1 MKPLHLAGMPGLCRC
16 LCLCG
21 VMATLSACQSV
32 GPVTVPRDRADYSDA
47 ISDSWKNQM
56 LLNIV
61 KLRYADVPVF
71 VDVGQIVAGYTVES
85 SVNASAQ
92 FRPSDSLLGNAGVV
106 GAQGKYTDRP
116 TITYVP
122 LTGGKFMQELLTPIP
137 PVAIF
142 KAIQSGW
149 PADTLFWL
157 GVTSINGVRNV
168 RTGPEGALPPDPA
181 FERVAYLLRDA
192 QATGALGIRV
202 RPGANDGTGAVV
214 VTIRNRAAEPES
226 VTRLQELR
234 QTLGLRAG
242 TEEFPLELGDIPAG
256 PDELAVQSRTLFSML
271 QALSLRIDV
280 PTEHIVEGRAA
291 AGLPSTPDQSRRLH
305 FRVTSSMTRPKD
317 AAVSVQYRN
326 HYYYIDDRDLGSKRV
341 FAMIMM
347 LFTLTNIGTEG
358 SLPVLTIP
366 TG

>member
-1 MKPLHLAGMPGLCRC
+1 MLQLPLRLCAC
-16 LCLCG
+16 CAL
-21 VMATLSACQSV
+21 VMLSACQSV
-32 GPVTVPRDRADYSDA
+32 GPATVPRDRADYSDA

-71 VDVGQIVAGYTVES
+71 VDVGQIVAGYTLES
-85 SVNASAQ
+85 SVNAAAQ
-92 FRPSDSLLGNAGVV
+92 FRPRDSILGDGTSV
-106 GAQGKYTDRP
+106 GTQGKYTDRP

-149 PADTLFWL
+149 PADALFWL
-157 GVTSINGVRNV
+157 GVTSINGVSNV

-202 RPGANDGTGAVV
+202 RPGAGGTGAVI
-214 VTIRNRAAEPES
+214 VTIRSRTAEPES
-226 VTRLQELR
+226 IARLQELR
-234 QTLGLRAG
+234 QTLGLRPGA
-242 TEEFPLELGDIPAG
+242 EEFPLELADVQNG

-271 QALSLRIDV
+271 QALALQVEV
-280 PTEHIVEGRAA
+280 PAEHISEGRATTGVPRV
-291 AGLPSTPDQSRRLH
+291 AGQSERLH
-305 FRVTSSMTRPKD
+305 FRVTSSTTKPPD
-317 AAVSVQYRN
+317 AAVVVQYRDR
-326 HYYYIDDRDLGSKRV
+326 YFYIDDRDLGSKRA
-341 FAMIMM
+341 FALIMM
-347 LFTLTNIGTEG
+347 LFTLANIGPEG

>member
-1 MKPLHLAGMPGLCRC
+1 MRLCA
-16 LCLCG
+16 CG
-21 VMATLSACQSV
+21 VMAMLGACQSV

-71 VDVGQIVAGYTVES
+71 VDVGQIVAGYTLES
-85 SVNASAQ
+85 SLNASAQ
-92 FRPSDSLLGNAGVV
+92 FRSSDSILGNGTAV

-122 LTGGKFMQELLTPIP
+122 LTGGRFMQELLTPIP
-137 PVAIF
+137 PVAVF

-149 PADTLFWL
+149 PADALFWL

-168 RTGPEGALPPDPA
+168 RTGPAGALPPDPA
-181 FERVAYLLRDA
+181 FERVTFLLRDA

-202 RPGANDGTGAVV
+202 RPGAADGAGAII

-226 VTRLQELR
+226 VARLQELR
-234 QTLGLRAG
+234 QALGLRAG
-242 TEEFPLELGDIPAG
+242 AEEFPLELADVPSG

-280 PTEHIVEGRAA
+280 PAEHIAEGRAG
-291 AGLPSTPDQSRRLH
+291 AGLAPTPEQSVRLH
-305 FRVTSSMTRPKD
+305 FHVVSSTTKPKD

-326 HYYYIDDRDLGSKRV
+326 HYFYIDDRDLGSKRA

-347 LFTLTNIGTEG
+347 LFTLANIGPEG